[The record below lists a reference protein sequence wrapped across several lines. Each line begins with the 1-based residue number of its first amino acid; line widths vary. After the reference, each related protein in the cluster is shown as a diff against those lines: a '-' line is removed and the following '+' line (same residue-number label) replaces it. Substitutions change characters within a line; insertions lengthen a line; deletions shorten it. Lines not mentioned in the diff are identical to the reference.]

1 MFTIDFDGATILDS
15 ESYDDAYACLLA
27 EFPITRAT
35 VVNALGLAEKTGRI
49 EIRNSSNTR
58 PVTITYEAPR

>member
-35 VVNALGLAEKTGRI
+35 VVNALALAEKVGRV

-58 PVTITYEAPR
+58 PVQVTFEAPK